1 MSITGTGNFN
11 THYTLESS
19 CLLSSIVPSTH
30 VSLCI
35 TSIHTNSKQQNII
48 QNNRRH
54 LSCNK
59 VRFKP
64 GSAHDCVLYYERRYV
79 MYIEHSLDWMRGL
92 VWRAPSVLVFQV
104 HTLVCTPS
112 TTSPQWALD
121 LEDIFC
127 TVSVRS
133 GPNRR
138 AYPRVQ
144 NLISELY
151 YSLQFLRILI
161 TMCE

>member
-1 MSITGTGNFN
+1 MNYVLLSKNFIILLFKQIIVNKKIGRFFYTFFMSITGTGNFN

-64 GSAHDCVLYYERRYV
+64 GSARDCVLYYERTYV
-79 MYIEHSLDWMRGL
+79 MYIEHAPDWMRGL

-112 TTSPQWALD
+112 TTSP
-121 LEDIFC
+121 
-127 TVSVRS
+127 
-133 GPNRR
+133 
-138 AYPRVQ
+138 
-144 NLISELY
+144 
-151 YSLQFLRILI
+151 
-161 TMCE
+161 